1 MSNVNSYQN
10 GPKTNANYS
19 AVSLGDYDDSVV
31 AVVDDDAQA
40 SQTSRK
46 RKLFVGASIGLWV
59 ACVALFKSSWSSN
72 SSEIK
77 ILPDGRHDMKADK
90 LKAHWLDQTVD
101 HFDDSS
107 DDTFKQKYFTYN
119 KFWKGP
125 GHPIFFVL
133 GGEDPMDNLITAFA
147 YITMAKKFG
156 ATTIGVE
163 HRYFGDSYPVKDYTN
178 EDLIKLMTPEQ
189 AVEDFA
195 YAAEWYREKLGCSSD
210 KTSKDYCPIITV
222 AGSYPGFLSA
232 MLRIIHPEIV
242 DIAYA
247 TSAPLHLYSHGVDP
261 KTYYDYVTMV
271 ADAAVPGCAAAV
283 KQATQEFHDWA
294 TTPGETIQEKADAI
308 KICRNGIPK
317 YIAESDSLELFWTEV
332 NEIVTA
338 HFAEA
343 NMGYYPPGPEAE
355 LQKSCRVFLDEGAT
369 MQEKIGNMLTVRD
382 EWKEKGCFDMYSELP
397 VGKNARISASDWSG
411 MGDGIKAYMWEFLSC
426 QLLPELTQSD
436 ESMFYPREWT
446 LKWTGDHCKMRFGM
460 DVDPDR
466 LRNYFGFEDLTGVD
480 HLLFVNNIAD
490 GWSSASV
497 TVPPPN
503 SGIEV
508 VNVLDGAHCSDFRG
522 PGKDFDTPAMKAGHK
537 KIEETI
543 GRWLKEIKAE
553 QK

>member
-1 MSNVNSYQN
+1 M
-10 GPKTNANYS
+10 PPP
-19 AVSLGDYDDSVV
+19 
-31 AVVDDDAQA
+31 
-40 SQTSRK
+40 SRK
-46 RKLFVGASIGLWV
+46 RKLFIGASIALWV
-59 ACVALFKSSWSSN
+59 ACVAFLKTSWSSA
-72 SSEIK
+72 EGK
-77 ILPDGRHDMKADK
+77 ILPDGRHDMAADK
-90 LKAHWLDQTVD
+90 LHALWMDQKVD

-107 DDTFKQKYFTYN
+107 DATFKQKYYSYE
-119 KFWKGP
+119 KYWKGP

-147 YITMAKKFG
+147 YVTMAKKFG
-156 ATTIGVE
+156 ATTLGVE
-163 HRYFGDSYPVKDYTN
+163 HRYFGDSSPVKDYTN

-195 YAAEWYREKLGCSSD
+195 HAAEFYRKKMGCSPD
-210 KTSKDYCPIITV
+210 KSSKHYCPIITV

-232 MLRIIHPEIV
+232 MLRLKYPEIV

-247 TSAPLHLYSHGVDP
+247 TSAPLNLYSHGIDP

-271 ADAAVPGCAAAV
+271 VDAAVPGCAAAV
-283 KQATQEFHDWA
+283 KQTTQEFHDWA
-294 TTPGETIQEKADAI
+294 TAEDASIAEKAKDI
-308 KICRNGIPK
+308 KICKKGIPS
-317 YIAESDSLELFWTEV
+317 YITESDSLQLFWTEV

-343 NMGYYPPGPEAE
+343 NMGYYPPGPDAE
-355 LQKSCRVFLDEGAT
+355 LEKGCRIFLTDDS
-369 MQEKIGNMLTVRD
+369 MQDKIGNFLTMRK
-382 EWKEKGCFDMYSELP
+382 EWEKTGCFDMHSELP

-446 LKWTGDHCKMRFGM
+446 LQWTGDHCKMRFGM

-466 LRNYFGFEDLTGVD
+466 LRNYFGFEDLTGVER
-480 HLLFVNNIAD
+480 LLFVNNIND
-490 GWSSASV
+490 GWSSASI
-497 TVPPPN
+497 TVPPPD

-508 VNVLDGAHCSDFRG
+508 VNVLNGAHCSDFRG
-522 PGKDFDTPAMKAGHK
+522 PGKDFDTPEMKAGHK

-543 GRWLKEIKAE
+543 GKWLAEIKAE
-553 QK
+553 RK